1 MTYVSVVTLAAYGLV
16 LLVLGAIAVVDLR
29 ERRVPNLLSG
39 ALAALWLLWR
49 VVLGFAGQHMGLGF
63 RAEFAAPAPTIVV
76 PPGLNI
82 EGASLAEGIIGAVI
96 LGGGLL
102 VLTAVYEAVT
112 HRESFGGG
120 DIKLMAALGLFL
132 GAERGLIC
140 LLAACVLSLLYALI
154 ARIARRRGGTSEEE
168 GEGLLRTT
176 LPFAPFI
183 ALGALIAFV
192 V

>member
-76 PPGLNI
+76 PPGLSI
-82 EGASLAEGIIGAVI
+82 EGASLAEGIIGAVD
-96 LGGGLL
+96 
-102 VLTAVYEAVT
+102 
-112 HRESFGGG
+112 RKS
-120 DIKLMAALGLFL
+120 
-132 GAERGLIC
+132 
-140 LLAACVLSLLYALI
+140 
-154 ARIARRRGGTSEEE
+154 
-168 GEGLLRTT
+168 
-176 LPFAPFI
+176 
-183 ALGALIAFV
+183 V